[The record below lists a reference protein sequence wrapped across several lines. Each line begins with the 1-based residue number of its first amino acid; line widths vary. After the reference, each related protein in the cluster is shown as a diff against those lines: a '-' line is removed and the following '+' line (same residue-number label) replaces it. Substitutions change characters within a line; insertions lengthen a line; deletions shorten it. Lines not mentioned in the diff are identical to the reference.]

1 MSNVAETYRKASDD
15 ELAAFHADS
24 DSLTDEARDALHAEI
39 NRRGLSD
46 EQIASTNEART
57 REREEQR
64 QTQLKTKRKSSVPW
78 LLIFGQIV
86 SILVVAAV
94 ATLGFLGLINTTP
107 AQNEAAGGMFVYA
120 VIFTLALCLTFFRG
134 KVWPTVAIATAI
146 DAALLV
152 YLRFSAKA

>member
-39 NRRGLSD
+39 SRRGLSD

-57 REREEQR
+57 HEREEQR
-64 QTQLKTKRKSSVPW
+64 QTQLEAKRKPTVRW
-78 LLIFGQIV
+78 LLILGQIA

-94 ATLGFLGLINTTP
+94 AVLFLGLINLSP
-107 AQNEAAGGMFVYA
+107 EQAEAAGRMFAYA
-120 VIFTLALCLTFFRG
+120 VIFTVALCLTFFRG
-134 KVWPTVAIATAI
+134 KIWLTVAIAVSI
-146 DAALLV
+146 DAAFLA
-152 YLRFSAKA
+152 YLRFFAAHS